1 MRGPVP
7 KHSSERVGHARG
19 KAEDVA
25 ITRGEARDVK
35 WPAASKEWSARAKE
49 LYKSARASGQA
60 DFYQQSDVAQLRFLL
75 DQVTYYEAQPQR
87 SAMMLQVIMATL
99 NSLLFTEG
107 ERRRVRVELDKV
119 DTSAVDAQVV
129 AIKSYKDKLAGGP
142 AKK

>member
-19 KAEDVA
+19 KAEDIA
-25 ITRGEARDVK
+25 ITRGEAREVK
-35 WPAASKEWSARAKE
+35 WPAADRAWSKRAKE
-49 LYKSARASGQA
+49 LYRSAKDSGQA

-75 DQVTYYEAQPQR
+75 DQVTYYEAQPAR

-107 ERRRVRVELDKV
+107 ERRRVRVELDKA

-129 AIKSYKDKLAGGP
+129 AINSYKDKLGVSGS
-142 AKK
+142 K